1 MVDVD
6 RRMTGLNPG
15 HVAGLR
21 RLSARAAAG
30 PPTPT
35 TAAKSTL
42 PVRNGLLSFSSLADN
57 VISHL
62 KSSGFQVQ
70 PGLSE
75 SEFARAEAEFGFVFP
90 PDLRAILSAGLPV
103 GPGFPDWRAAGARLG
118 LKASLDLPIAA
129 ISFQIARNTLWSK
142 SWGLRPSDPEK
153 ALRVARTALKR
164 APLLIP
170 IFNHCYIPCNPCL
183 AGNPIF
189 YVDENRIF
197 CCGLDLSDFFERE
210 SLFRKSETDPYI
222 LKKQR
227 SVSEK
232 SAGSSSNFSR
242 RSLDTGFGS
251 GTKTPRWVEFW
262 SDAAVDRRRRNSNSS
277 SSSCSS
283 PERFFDMPSRSEIP
297 KWVDEY
303 IDQIGSALRHGG
315 WSDTDISEMVSVS
328 ASGFF
333 EGEMVMLDNQ
343 AVLDALLL
351 KADRFSDSL
360 RKAGWSSEEVSEALG
375 FNFRPEK
382 ERKPAKKLSPELVE
396 KIGKLAESVSRRQW
410 LKDTVLM
417 GPEQERAFSWMG
429 TIFRENFSE
438 SKVGFVMVKTLGL
451 RWSLGVWEEW
461 QV

>member
-6 RRMTGLNPG
+6 RRMTGLNPA

-30 PPTPT
+30 PTTPSNT
-35 TAAKSTL
+35 KPSL
-42 PVRNGLLSFSSLADN
+42 PVRNGLLSYSSLAEN
-57 VISHL
+57 LITHL
-62 KSSGFQVQ
+62 KSSGIQVQ

-75 SEFARAEAEFGFVFP
+75 SEFARAEAEFGFAFP
-90 PDLRAILSAGLPV
+90 PDLKAVLSAGLPV
-103 GPGFPDWRAAGARLG
+103 GPGFPDWRAAGARQH

-142 SWGLRPSDPEK
+142 SWGPRPSEPER
-153 ALRVARTALKR
+153 ALRVARNALKR

-189 YVDENRIF
+189 FVDESRIF

-210 SLFRKSETDPYI
+210 SLFRKSDSNPYV

-232 SAGSSSNFSR
+232 WAGSSTNFSR
-242 RSLDTGFGS
+242 RSLDTGLGS
-251 GTKTPRWVEFW
+251 GARTPRWVEFW
-262 SDAAVDRRRRNSNSS
+262 SDAAVDRRRRNSS

-283 PERFFDMPSRSEIP
+283 PDRLFDLPRSESP

-315 WSDTDISEMVSVS
+315 WSDTDISDIVSVS

-333 EGEMVMLDNQ
+333 EGEMIMVDNQ

-360 RKAGWSSEEVSEALG
+360 RKAGWSSEEVSDALG

-382 ERKPAKKLSPELVE
+382 EKKPAKKLSAELVE
-396 KIGKLAESVSRRQW
+396 KIGKLAESVSR
-410 LKDTVLM
+410 
-417 GPEQERAFSWMG
+417 
-429 TIFRENFSE
+429 
-438 SKVGFVMVKTLGL
+438 
-451 RWSLGVWEEW
+451 
-461 QV
+461 